1 MGLNELVNNQ
11 TFSWKKGK
19 NNKLFIC
26 FNGKEV
32 MVLKEQKAQKL
43 LEELIDSSEEEEQYL
58 LARITGN
65 FKRGNEKLAKFN
77 PKNR

>member
-1 MGLNELVNNQ
+1 
-11 TFSWKKGK
+11 
-19 NNKLFIC
+19 
-26 FNGKEV
+26 

>member
-1 MGLNELVNNQ
+1 MGLNELISNQ

-19 NNKLFIC
+19 DNKLFIY

-32 MVLKEQKAQKL
+32 MILKGQKSQKL
-43 LEELIDSSEEEEQYL
+43 LEELFDSNEEEEQYL

-65 FKRGNEKLAKFN
+65 FKRGNEKQAKSN
-77 PKNR
+77 LKNR

>member
-19 NNKLFIC
+19 NNKLFIY